1 MINNQVRG
9 YYLKKFKEY
18 LAAKTAMV
26 DHRSVIREVVS
37 SVERSWVYY
46 LILTLAG
53 LIALLG
59 LLTNSVAV
67 VIGAMLI
74 SPLMGP
80 IISSG
85 LAFTIGDISL
95 ARRAFRTIGT
105 SVLLTILVCALFSAI
120 SPLRDPTAE
129 ILARVRPN
137 IFDLFVAILSGTV
150 GAIALC
156 TKRNYLI
163 TSTGVAIA
171 TAVIPPLSVTGYG
184 LGTGQFM
191 LSLGGFLLFFTNF
204 VAIILTSDLVFF
216 ILGFRTTHAEGEDGS
231 PRRRLKILA
240 TVMVLISIPLVYTL
254 VVDISK
260 VKQKKLVE
268 RVLQKH
274 LNRSRQSRLTF
285 FEYRPDQPEPDV
297 SATVNT
303 VTYLDRETQKQI
315 ESDLRAALGKR
326 VALNLEQL
334 VVASE
339 KALTPKGD
347 QHPLRPDTPLQI
359 KGKVEQM
366 LQSVRQQLIPLF
378 SPFPLRD
385 LRLEFS
391 GEKGPMTIQATI
403 GRDYPVGDDEL
414 LILSRLLEKS
424 LQLPLRLVVS
434 TVPLLPPLTLDEVG
448 GIPPDGRK
456 EMEIIS
462 RLPGGPDAYRFVLER
477 SRDRSESER
486 RRVRE
491 YLIQTFT
498 ISPQRIE
505 MGVVRRNGSQGVT
518 VRIVRSRATGKND

>member
-1 MINNQVRG
+1 MNDPVRG

-37 SVERSWVYY
+37 SVERSWTYY

-59 LLTNSVAV
+59 LLTNSIAV

-120 SPLRDPTAE
+120 SPLRDPTTE

-137 IFDLFVAILSGTV
+137 IFDLFVAILSGTA

-184 LGTGQFM
+184 IGTGHFM
-191 LSLGGFLLFFTNF
+191 ISLGGFLLFFTNF
-204 VAIILTSDLVFF
+204 VAIILTSDFVFF
-216 ILGFRTTHAEGEDGS
+216 ILGFRTTHAEGGDGS
-231 PRRRLKILA
+231 PRRRLAIIA
-240 TVMVLISIPLVYTL
+240 TIMVLISVPLVYTL
-254 VVDISK
+254 VVDISA
-260 VKQKKLVE
+260 VKQRKLVE

-274 LNRSRQSRLTF
+274 LNRPRQSRLTY
-285 FEYRPDQPEPDV
+285 FEYRSDQPEPTV

-303 VTYLDRETQKQI
+303 VAFLDRGTQKKI
-315 ESDLRAALGKR
+315 ENDLRGALGKT
-326 VALNLEQL
+326 VVLNLEQL

-339 KALTPKGD
+339 KALTSRSD
-347 QHPLRPDTPLQI
+347 QQPPRPDTPLQI
-359 KGKVEQM
+359 KGKVGQM
-366 LQSVRQQLIPLF
+366 LLSVRQQLAPLF
-378 SPFPLRD
+378 SPFPLRN
-385 LRLEFS
+385 LRMEFS
-391 GEKGPMTIQATI
+391 GENEPITIQATI

-424 LQLPLRLVVS
+424 LQTPVQLVVS
-434 TVPLLPPLTLDEVG
+434 TLPLLPLLTLDEGG
-448 GIPPDGRK
+448 GIHPDGRK
-456 EMEIIS
+456 AMEIIS
-462 RLPGGPDAYRFVLER
+462 RLPGGPNAYRFVLER
-477 SRDRSESER
+477 SGGGGQRELRT
-486 RRVRE
+486 VRE
-491 YLIQTFT
+491 YLMQTFT
-498 ISPQRIE
+498 IPPQRIE
-505 MGVVRRNGSQGVT
+505 TGGVRRNGSQGVT
-518 VRIVRSRATGKND
+518 LKIVRS